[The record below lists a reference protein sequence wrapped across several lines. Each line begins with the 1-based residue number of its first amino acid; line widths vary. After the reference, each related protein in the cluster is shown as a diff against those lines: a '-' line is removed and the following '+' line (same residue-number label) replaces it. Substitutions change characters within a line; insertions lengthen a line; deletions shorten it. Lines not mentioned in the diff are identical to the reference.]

1 MDEDVGA
8 DKIWAGGRG
17 SNYISE
23 VDDYFDEMTDI
34 IHAAPFF
41 ERNRKGNNFFVLR
54 KLCITVTSTLIKQFS
69 CDPIVSSL
77 IEKYV
82 TVDTQRAGGPVEKTW
97 TGNL

>member
-1 MDEDVGA
+1 MPRHSSRET
-8 DKIWAGGRG
+8 GRAT
-17 SNYISE
+17 I
-23 VDDYFDEMTDI
+23 
-34 IHAAPFF
+34 
-41 ERNRKGNNFFVLR
+41 FVLR
-54 KLCITVTSTLIKQFS
+54 KLCIPVTSTLIKQFP